1 MDGDAR
7 KLGERLLGEVE
18 SEGLSEVCAYYYVMQ
33 CIRVATDNKDREI
46 SRNIP

>member
-18 SEGLSEVCAYYYVMQ
+18 SEGLSEVCTYLLLRDAMY
-33 CIRVATDNKDREI
+33 K
-46 SRNIP
+46 SRDGR